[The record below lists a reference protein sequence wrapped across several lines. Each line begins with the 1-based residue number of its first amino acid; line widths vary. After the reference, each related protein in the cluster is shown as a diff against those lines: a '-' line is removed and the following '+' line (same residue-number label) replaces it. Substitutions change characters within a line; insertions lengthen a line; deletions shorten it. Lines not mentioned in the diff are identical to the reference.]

1 MSRLSAARLSYLRNK
16 IPIADV
22 IQHRLGLST
31 HYRSQL
37 LRFSCPLCRGFDT
50 ATNPATNLARCF
62 RCQKNFNPID
72 MVMIVANCSFLDA
85 VKFLEKPVLPDQRI

>member
-1 MSRLSAARLSYLRNK
+1 MNRLSAARLRYLRNK

-22 IQHRLGLST
+22 IQRRLGLST

-50 ATNPATNLARCF
+50 AINPATNLARCF
-62 RCQKNFNPID
+62 HCQKNFNAID
-72 MVMIVANCSFLDA
+72 LVMLVVNCSFLDA
-85 VKFLEKPVLPDQRI
+85 VKFLENPAIPDQRI